1 VKDRPATV
9 WSIVVVEQLAEAMP
23 EDVREAFA
31 DAVRLFNHWR
41 VEPTNLPP
49 PTIGFRRLK
58 VSLSGICDV
67 VAAYKNE
74 PMPLPVHDELW
85 RLIQDMKLKAE
96 LAIDPSYATG
106 ARCLDALIQGRRAA
120 SHMSTVTLAPSD

>member
-1 VKDRPATV
+1 M
-9 WSIVVVEQLAEAMP
+9 VVQLTETMP

-31 DAVRLFNHWR
+31 DSVRLFNYWR
-41 VEPTNLPP
+41 AEPDDVPA
-49 PTIGFRRLK
+49 PTIVFRSLK
-58 VSLSGICDV
+58 VSLSGICDL

-85 RLIQDMKLKAE
+85 RLLEDIKLKAE
-96 LAIDPSYATG
+96 LAMDPSYGTG

-120 SHMSTVTLAPSD
+120 ANALTETLAPSDEPS